1 MIINAINKFC
11 TRKAGNPTPL
21 RQIAVCTLGLLC
33 VACSEWDE
41 HFDADTQVT
50 ATQQQTLWQN
60 IGNNAQLSQF
70 ADLLR
75 KTGYDAVLAASQTY
89 TVWAP
94 QDGTFD
100 YDALRNESSDRLLRQ
115 FVGNHIARS
124 NYPASGSVQESIYM
138 LNEKLMHFQGN
149 GNYQMQDIEVT
160 LPNIAAKNGTIHALK
175 GKIPFLPNIYE
186 SLNSETFP
194 LDSISDYFHSFDS
207 RELNEQK
214 SVPGPVLN
222 GEQTYLDSVFYEH
235 NDLYT
240 RNRAYINRE
249 DSNYTMILPTNEAWH
264 KARTQIKA
272 LYNYVPQFEFMENT
286 STTIGEKKVT
296 VVSLKDAAQLQ
307 DSIVN
312 VMLLRDLFYNN
323 NLYDNPRLG
332 ALTDGQQLQCDSLVS
347 TTLSK
352 IYAEDAALLF
362 EDAHRVDKSNGA
374 VWVTDSLRMRPWNSW
389 NPELHQE
396 AEGSLVANYFN
407 TAGEPSSVR
416 VSASAQNPAITGKI
430 SNSRYLQA
438 QPSASNTNPE
448 VDFYLSGVRSATYS
462 VYAVFVPA
470 NITNANA
477 LSLPSRM
484 VVDIGYADEK
494 GKSQEKRMRNTAKGN
509 NYFENDPT
517 RIDTVYIGEF
527 TFPVAFVETG
537 RYYPYIRFRS
547 NVTNAL
553 SSQYDRTLRIDC
565 LILRPKELDD
575 YLKDNPEYKYDKQ

>member
-1 MIINAINKFC
+1 MIINGINKLC
-11 TRKAGNPTPL
+11 AWKAG
-21 RQIAVCTLGLLC
+21 IAFCSLCLLC
-33 VACSEWDE
+33 VACSDWDE
-41 HFDADTQVT
+41 HFDADTHVT

-60 IGNNAQLSQF
+60 IESNGQLSQF

-75 KTGYDAVLAASQTY
+75 KTGYDAVLSASQTY

-94 QDGTFD
+94 QDGTYD
-100 YDALRNESSDRLLRQ
+100 YDALRTDNNDRLLRQ
-115 FVGNHIARS
+115 FVQNHIARS
-124 NYPASGSVQESIYM
+124 NYPASGLVQESIYM
-138 LNEKLMHFQGN
+138 LNEKLMNFQGN
-149 GNYQMQDIEVT
+149 GTYQMQDIDIT
-160 LPNIAAKNGTIHALK
+160 LPNLAAKNGTIHALK
-175 GKIPFLPNIYE
+175 GKIPFKANIYE
-186 SLNSETFP
+186 SLNNETWP
-194 LDSISDYFHSFDS
+194 LDSISDYFHSFDT

-240 RNRAYINRE
+240 LNRAYINRE

-286 STTIGEKKVT
+286 STTVGEKKVT
-296 VVSLKDAAQLQ
+296 VVYLKDAEQLQ

-323 NLYDNPRLG
+323 NLYDNARLG
-332 ALTDGQQLQCDSLVS
+332 ALPDGQRLQCDSLVS

-352 IYAEDAALLF
+352 VYAEDAALLF

-374 VWVTDSLRMRPWNSW
+374 VWVTDSLRMRPWTSW

-396 AEGSLVANYFN
+396 AEGSMVANYFN
-407 TAGEPSSVR
+407 TAGEPVSVR
-416 VSASAQNPAITGKI
+416 VSELAQNPAITGKI
-430 SNSRYLQA
+430 SNGRYLQA

-448 VDFYLSGVRSATYS
+448 VDFYLSGVRSATYN

-477 LSLPSRM
+477 VSLPSRM
-484 VVDIGYADEK
+484 VVDIGYADAK
-494 GKSQEKRMRNTAKGN
+494 GKSQEKRMRNTAAGN

-575 YLKDNPEYKYDKQ
+575 YMKEHPDYKYDHE